1 MAISTDNSDVVEER
15 RFSLT
20 NVGEGNN
27 KFWNIKLLQ
36 KYSVAFIVDL
46 LMRSEKEGG

>member
-1 MAISTDNSDVVEER
+1 MPKSVVNPAEVVEER

-27 KFWNIKLLQ
+27 KF
-36 KYSVAFIVDL
+36 
-46 LMRSEKEGG
+46 